1 MTEPTPIV
9 TPDGQPAASPDLQ
22 PPEQEPR
29 ETRIRGWQ
37 ALSPRGRKQR
47 LDRLAE
53 LAAVH
58 ADEKGRSLWAE
69 AFRRLRRNPAAV
81 VGAVILLLFVLVAL
95 IGPFLVPYSPTAPTW
110 VDQVKEGQNIIPGP
124 SAEHWF
130 GLDHNGRDEFS
141 RVIVGARQTLLVGVV
156 ATSIGLTIGC
166 LIGGFAGACYGLGGR
181 RGRQIDNVLMRIVD
195 MLLAMPSLLL
205 AVSIVALLG
214 PSLLTVM
221 IAVGVISVPVFAR
234 LLRGSMIAQAHAE
247 YVTAATALG
256 VRKGRVAITHVLP
269 NSLAPV
275 LVQATLTLATAII
288 EAAALSFLGLGNPD
302 PAVPEWGVMLTDAL
316 TRLEV
321 APRLTVYPAVGIIIA
336 AFGFTLLGEAMREA
350 LDPKLRR

>member
-1 MTEPTPIV
+1 MTEPTPML
-9 TPDGQPAASPDLQ
+9 TPEGQPAATADLE
-22 PPEQEPR
+22 PVPEQAGPPR
-29 ETRIRGWQ
+29 LKGWQ

-69 AFRRLRRNPAAV
+69 ALRRLRRNPAAMT
-81 VGAVILLLFVLVAL
+81 GAVILLLFVLVAL
-95 IGPFLVPYSPTAPTW
+95 IGPFFVPYSPTSTEWA
-110 VDQVKEGQNIIPGP
+110 DQVKEGQNIIPGP
-124 SAEHWF
+124 SAQHWF

-156 ATSIGLTIGC
+156 ATTLGLTVGC
-166 LIGGFAGACYGLGGR
+166 LLGGLAGAAYGLGGR
-181 RGRQIDNVLMRIVD
+181 RGRRVDNVVMRIVD

-205 AVSIVALLG
+205 AVSVAALLG
-214 PSLLTVM
+214 PSLTTVM

-234 LLRGSMIAQAHAE
+234 LLRGSMISQAHAE

-256 VRKGRVAITHVLP
+256 VRKSRVAIGHVLP

-321 APRLTVYPAVGIIIA
+321 APRLTLYPALGIIIT
-336 AFGFTLLGEAMREA
+336 AFGFTLLGEAMRES

>member
-1 MTEPTPIV
+1 M
-9 TPDGQPAASPDLQ
+9 TPDNLTPEAASGTTA
-22 PPEQEPR
+22 PEQRQDEATGLKGLTPK
-29 ETRIRGWQ
+29 
-37 ALSPRGRKQR
+37 AKKQR

-69 AFRRLRRNPAAV
+69 AFRRVRRNPAAV
-81 VGAVILLLFVLVAL
+81 VGAIILLIFVLVAI
-95 IGPFLVPYSPTAPTW
+95 IGPFLVPYSPTSTAW
-110 VDQVKEGQNIIPGP
+110 ADQVKEGQNIIPGP
-124 SAEHWF
+124 SSEHWF

-156 ATSIGLTIGC
+156 ATSLGLLVGC
-166 LIGGFAGACYGLGGR
+166 LLGGLAGSAYALGGR
-181 RGRQIDNVLMRIVD
+181 RGRQIDNAIMRVVD

-205 AVSIVALLG
+205 AVSVAALLG
-214 PSLLTVM
+214 PSLITVM

-234 LLRGSMIAQAHAE
+234 LLRGSMIAQGHSE

-256 VRKGRVAITHVLP
+256 VRRGRIAVAHVLP

-321 APRLTVYPAVGIIIA
+321 APRLTIYPAVGIIIT

-350 LDPKLRR
+350 LDPKLRK